1 MSAFFAGIYVAKK
14 RTKSIGLTTI
24 IAALINLAVD
34 FMLVVPLGITAGSLS
49 TAVSYLFLSLYRMF
63 DIKKTVAIKYD
74 YKLMILCTSILMLMG
89 VLSLQRN
96 IVCDIINVAIGV
108 SLCIYWNRKLLSN
121 IFKSIMRKMKKSKS
135 EVK

>member
-1 MSAFFAGIYVAKK
+1 MSGIMAVIIAATPILFILLIRGNYDEAYYQMPMLFMGVFFYSMSAFFAGIYVAKK

-63 DIKKTVAIKYD
+63 DIKKP
-74 YKLMILCTSILMLMG
+74 
-89 VLSLQRN
+89 LQ
-96 IVCDIINVAIGV
+96 
-108 SLCIYWNRKLLSN
+108 
-121 IFKSIMRKMKKSKS
+121 
-135 EVK
+135 